1 MKAFTVEKLVSS
13 WVIRKDHVII
23 GMASSFGELVD
34 ILEDLK

>member
-13 WVIRKDHVII
+13 WIIRKDRDII
-23 GMASSFGELVD
+23 GVASSFGELVD